1 MLVIYIVITIF
12 LLLIFEIFSSYML
25 NNEQNFEENIN
36 DKKAIIVIPLS
47 SLGSNSVIDEYFDDI
62 ELSPFYSNEHLNRCY
77 YLLNKYNSCFK
88 LKQNKIGKCKKIYMD
103 KIEKEMCNSIKEQ
116 IFNQSLVDFGDI
128 FQEETDDIFECNS
141 NDYWTRKNV
150 KINAIEK
157 DNNDLILN
165 NNSNKDCIEYGLSE
179 NNEDLIVCTKYE

>member
-141 NDYWTRKNV
+141 NDYLTRKNV

-179 NNEDLIVCTKYE
+179 NNEDFYF